1 MGNDNNTVQILTYPD
16 LEKEGIVTR
25 FSAPVSALA
34 TAKDSNL
41 IVSGA
46 WYVIQKNSLFINI
59 HIIFNGKLLPLK

>member
-34 TAKDSNL
+34 TTKDSNL

-46 WYVIQKNSLFINI
+46 WYVIHKEISLFI
-59 HIIFNGKLLPLK
+59 IICIILNGLTSL